1 MLLVSI
7 LPADGSFVDAGI
19 VVMCWVSEDTNMF
32 CASQSSVVVSLDH
45 DLTASAN
52 VS

>member
-1 MLLVSI
+1 
-7 LPADGSFVDAGI
+7 
-19 VVMCWVSEDTNMF
+19 MF

-52 VS
+52 VSWLWYV